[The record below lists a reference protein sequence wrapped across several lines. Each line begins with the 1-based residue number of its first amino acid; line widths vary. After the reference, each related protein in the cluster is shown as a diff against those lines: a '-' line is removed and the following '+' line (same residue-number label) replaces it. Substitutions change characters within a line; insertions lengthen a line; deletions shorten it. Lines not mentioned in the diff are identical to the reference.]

1 MIYKILGFFPLKLGF
16 FHAVRPVELYIGYQ
30 NLNVAFWIR
39 VRSVRL
45 ASPIFLHRLIR
56 LLLPRTETVTDS
68 LIKPSL
74 INYTWFPFS
83 VTLESARRWRL
94 CYKKVWVHAFIIILR
109 SKPISIQKFWVMANG
124 MVFLSDLQTGRSSS
138 SIQVCLLRCWEARN
152 VWRGGELMEVD
163 MLFLDFHVIC
173 LILLLFRFLIISPV
187 KFYTNCHRL
196 DSRYNNNS
204 LRFGVLAVE

>member
-1 MIYKILGFFPLKLGF
+1 MGFFSNSVGLLPRDQARLAL
-16 FHAVRPVELYIGYQ
+16 Q
-30 NLNVAFWIR
+30 SLNVAFSISA
-39 VRSVRL
+39 RSVSLSRISTL
-45 ASPIFLHRLIR
+45 PPLPIFRLPPSGGR
-56 LLLPRTETVTDS
+56 WSSNRYP

-138 SIQVCLLRCWEARN
+138 SVQVRLLWFWEARN
-152 VWRGGELMEVD
+152 VRRGGGAYGSRHAPSRFSGY
-163 MLFLDFHVIC
+163 LFTTI
-173 LILLLFRFLIISPV
+173 LFRFLIISPV
-187 KFYTNCHRL
+187 KFYTNRHCL
-196 DSRYNNNS
+196 DSR
-204 LRFGVLAVE
+204 